1 MRYLALA
8 TDYDGTLAL
17 HGRVREPTI
26 RSLEKVITTNRK
38 LLLVTGRE
46 LDDLLYVFPHPH
58 LFEWIVA
65 ENGLLLYKPSTKET
79 VVLSDS
85 PSNEFILQLRSR
97 GVPVSVGRNIV
108 STVRPHETAV
118 LEVIRDLGLDI
129 QLIFN
134 KEAVM
139 MLPAG
144 FSKATGLAE
153 ALRKMGL
160 SPHNVAGIGD
170 AENDLAFLGMVECS
184 AAVGNALP
192 AVKKR
197 ADIVTEGEQGDG
209 VVEFIGHLLADDLG
223 SLDATLHRHHVMLG
237 TSDTKQEVRISPYG
251 PNLLLAGSSG
261 SGKST
266 LSTGI
271 IERLTD
277 THYQCCIIDPEGDYE
292 TLEQAVILGN
302 MDHTPNTKDV
312 IQILENPDT
321 NLVINL
327 VGLSVQERPSFFKTM
342 FKDLQDYRARTGRP
356 HWIVLDETHHLMP
369 AEWDVPTALF
379 SPSPL
384 SLLMITVHPDQMA
397 KEALAAVDAIVV
409 IGKSPADRI
418 ENFTRSVGESMP
430 SFDFD
435 RLQPGEAVFW
445 NRSAGTE
452 PVRFEVMPTR
462 SERRRH
468 RRKYAEGELGPDRSF
483 YFQGPEGKLN
493 LRAQNLMVFLQ
504 LAEGIDSE
512 TWMYHLRDH
521 DYSNWL
527 RECIKDETL
536 AAEIEEIESNEA
548 LESSQSLAHIKTA
561 IEHHYV
567 LTPHT
572 HSSSPSLPSPS
583 FRREKNI

>member
-1 MRYLALA
+1 MRYFALA

-17 HGRVREPTI
+17 HGRVHESTLL
-26 RSLEKVITTNRK
+26 SLEKVLTTDRK

-46 LDDLLYVFPHPH
+46 LDDLLNVFPHPQI
-58 LFEWIVA
+58 FEWIVA
-65 ENGLLLYKPSTKET
+65 ENGLLLYKPSSRET
-79 VVLSDS
+79 ITLADS
-85 PSNEFILQLRSR
+85 PPEDFIQRLRSR
-97 GVPVSVGRNIV
+97 GIPVSVGRNIV

-144 FSKATGLAE
+144 FSKATGLE
-153 ALRKMGL
+153 KALRKMGL

-192 AVKKR
+192 AIKER
-197 ADIVTEGEQGDG
+197 ADIVMKGEQGDG
-209 VVEFIGHLLADDLG
+209 VVEFIRHLLADDLQ
-223 SLDATLHRHHVMLG
+223 SVDPSLHRHYVVLG
-237 TSDTKQEVRISPYG
+237 STETEQEVRISPYG

-277 THYQCCIIDPEGDYE
+277 KHYQCCIIDPEGDYE
-292 TLEQAVILGN
+292 SLEQAVVLGDMN
-302 MDHTPNTKDV
+302 HTPNTKE
-312 IQILENPDT
+312 IITILENPDT

-327 VGLSVQERPSFFKTM
+327 VGLPIQERPSFFKTI
-342 FKDLQDYRARTGRP
+342 FKDLQDFRAQTGRP

-369 AEWDVPTALF
+369 AEWDVPFSLF
-379 SPSPL
+379 SPSPY

-397 KEALAAVDAIVV
+397 ADALAAINSVVV
-409 IGKSPADRI
+409 IGKSPVERLEAFI
-418 ENFTRSVGESMP
+418 NTVGESLP
-430 SFDFD
+430 SFQDQ
-435 RLQPGEAVFW
+435 RVQPGEAIFW
-445 NRSAGTE
+445 KRSGGAP
-452 PVRFEVMPTR
+452 PVRFRIHPNR

-468 RRKYAEGELGPDRSF
+468 RRKYAEGELGPERSF

-504 LAEGIDSE
+504 LAEGLDSE
-512 TWMYHLRDH
+512 TWMYHLRQH
-521 DYSNWL
+521 DYSGWAQ
-527 RECIKDETL
+527 ECIKDKTL
-536 AAEIEEIESNEA
+536 AAEIREIEST
-548 LESSQSLAHIKTA
+548 ESQGHSQSLAQIKAA
-561 IEHHYV
+561 IESRYV
-567 LTPHT
+567 LSPH
-572 HSSSPSLPSPS
+572 HPSPSSLSSPSSPS
-583 FRREKNI
+583 SPST

>member
-17 HGRVREPTI
+17 HGRVYESTL
-26 RSLEKVITTNRK
+26 RSLEKVLTTNRK

-46 LDDLLYVFPHPH
+46 LDDLLNVFPHPY
-58 LFEWIVA
+58 LFDWIVA
-65 ENGLLLYKPSTKET
+65 ENGLLLYNPSSKET
-79 VVLSDS
+79 ITLADI
-85 PSNEFILQLRSR
+85 PSEDFIMQLRSR
-97 GVPVSVGRNIV
+97 GIPISVGRNIV
-108 STVRPHETAV
+108 STVRPHETVV
-118 LEVIRDLGLDI
+118 LEGVRDLGLDI

-144 FSKATGLAE
+144 FSKATGLE
-153 ALRKMGL
+153 KALHKMGL

-170 AENDLAFLGMVECS
+170 AENDLPFLGMVECS

-192 AVKKR
+192 AIKER

-209 VVEFIGHLLADDLG
+209 VVEFIRHLLADDLQ
-223 SLDATLHRHHVMLG
+223 SIDPSLHRHYVVLG
-237 TSDTKQEVRISPYG
+237 STETEQEVRISPYG

-277 THYQCCIIDPEGDYE
+277 KRYQCCIIDPEGDYE
-292 TLEQAVILGN
+292 SLEQAVILGDMN
-302 MDHTPNTKDV
+302 HTPTSKEVFN
-312 IQILENPDT
+312 ILENPDT

-327 VGLSVQERPSFFKTM
+327 VGLAIQERPSFFKNIFT
-342 FKDLQDYRARTGRP
+342 DLQDFRARTGRP

-369 AEWDVPTALF
+369 AELDTPF
-379 SPSPL
+379 SSPSPH
-384 SLLMITVHPDQMA
+384 SLLMITVHPDHMA
-397 KEALAAVDAIVV
+397 ADALAAIACVVV
-409 IGKSPADRI
+409 IGKSPGERLEA
-418 ENFTRSVGESMP
+418 FTNSVGDSLP
-430 SFDFD
+430 SFEDHHI
-435 RLQPGEAVFW
+435 QPGEAIFW
-445 NRSAGTE
+445 ERYGGAL
-452 PVRFEVMPTR
+452 PVRFRIHPNR

-504 LAEGIDSE
+504 LAEGLDPE
-512 TWMYHLRDH
+512 TWMYHLKRH
-521 DYSNWL
+521 DYSSWA
-527 RECIKDETL
+527 RDCIKDKTL
-536 AAEIEEIESNEA
+536 ASEIREIESNEP
-548 LESSQSLAHIKTA
+548 LEHGHSLARIKAA
-561 IEHHYV
+561 IASRYV
-567 LTPHT
+567 LSPHPP
-572 HSSSPSLPSPS
+572 SPSPLPSP
-583 FRREKNI
+583 

>member
-17 HGRVREPTI
+17 HGRVHDPTI
-26 RSLEKVITTNRK
+26 RSLEKVLTTHRK

-46 LDDLLYVFPHPH
+46 LNDLLHVFPHPH

-65 ENGLLLYKPSTKET
+65 ENGLLLYKPSSKET
-79 VVLSDS
+79 ITLADM
-85 PSNEFILQLRSR
+85 PSNDFIMRLRSR
-97 GVPVSVGRNIV
+97 GIPISVGRNIV

-118 LEVIRDLGLDI
+118 LEVVRDLGLDI

-144 FSKATGLAE
+144 FSKATGLGE
-153 ALRKMGL
+153 ALRRMGL

-170 AENDLAFLGMVECS
+170 AENDLPFLGMVECS

-192 AVKKR
+192 SVKEH
-197 ADIVTEGEQGDG
+197 ADIVTKGEQGDG
-209 VVEFIGHLLADDLG
+209 VVEFIGHLLADDLQ
-223 SLDATLHRHHVMLG
+223 SLDASLHRHYVVLG
-237 TSDTKQEVRISPYG
+237 TTETEQEVRISPYG

-277 THYQCCIIDPEGDYE
+277 KHYQCCIIDPEGDYE
-292 TLEQAVILGN
+292 SLEQAVVLGD
-302 MDHTPNTKDV
+302 MDHTPNTKEV
-312 IQILENPDT
+312 INILENPET

-327 VGLSVQERPSFFKTM
+327 VGLPIQERPTFFKNI
-342 FKDLQDYRARTGRP
+342 FKNLQDFRARTGRP

-369 AEWDVPTALF
+369 AEWDVPSTLF
-379 SPSPL
+379 TPSPH

-397 KEALAAVDAIVV
+397 ADALAAIDRVVV
-409 IGKSPADRI
+409 IGKSPGERLEA
-418 ENFTRSVGESMP
+418 FTHSVGESLP
-430 SFDFD
+430 SFEYH
-435 RLQPGEAVFW
+435 RVQPGEAIFW
-445 NRSAGTE
+445 NRSGGAL
-452 PVRFEVMPTR
+452 PVRFQIRPNR

-493 LRAQNLMVFLQ
+493 LRAQNLMLFLQ
-504 LAEGIDSE
+504 LAEGLDPE
-512 TWMYHLRDH
+512 TWMYHLKRQ
-521 DYSNWL
+521 DYSSWA
-527 RECIKDETL
+527 RDCIKDKAL
-536 AAEIEEIESNEA
+536 ADEIREIESNESLGHA
-548 LESSQSLAHIKTA
+548 QSLAHIKAA
-561 IEHHYV
+561 IEFHYV
-567 LTPHT
+567 LSPHS
-572 HSSSPSLPSPS
+572 HSPSSPSSPS
-583 FRREKNI
+583 T